1 MATIKVKVLKAM
13 TLKRKREGKMC
24 YTCTAISN
32 ESAIYSISSQKES
45 LKNLNIDSIIVL
57 KGHNMFTR
65 ENTIFVK
72 VCEDTKVCHIFFPSN
87 ISKLIGKSSSVS
99 VFCLI

>member
-1 MATIKVKVLKAM
+1 
-13 TLKRKREGKMC
+13 MC
-24 YTCTAISN
+24 YTCTAINS
-32 ESAIYSISSQKES
+32 ESVICSISSEKES
-45 LKNLNIDSIIVL
+45 TKNVNTDNFIVL
-57 KGHNMFTR
+57 KGHKMFSR
-65 ENTIFVK
+65 DNIYFLK